1 LFVIAFKKST
11 ILNTPNLFQTSHI
24 QANMN
29 YHVIH
34 DNPDEDLLT
43 RLFKVRWIDDN
54 IDSFLDPKLS
64 DYRLDPFLLNDM
76 KKAVKRIISAV
87 KNKEKIMIFWD
98 YDVDGV
104 TSSYIMYEFITRF
117 LKYKKVS
124 IQYPDRIKEG
134 YGIKKQH
141 IDDIK
146 KKWVNLII
154 TVDNGIASLQEALYA
169 KQQWIDL
176 IITDHHQDL
185 ESIPEAVAVVNPVIS
200 ENYPFKWLAWVGVA
214 FKVICALLSKSS
226 FDQKQKNHIFNYFL
240 PIVAIGTVADVVPL
254 TGENRVIVKKWLE
267 LMNSGKDLPASLK
280 WFLEFLKIKWTIES
294 YHIWFI
300 IGPRINAGGR
310 IKSPYDSLY
319 ALLYS
324 GEKQLEYL
332 ENLENINTE
341 RRKIQERMFKEA
353 ETMINPE
360 EKILIAFHEE
370 FHEGIVGIVSGRLT
384 EKYNKP
390 SMIMKIDQEKQV
402 AIASLRWPE
411 YFSVI
416 DMLKDNSALLERF
429 GGHRWAGW
437 LMVKL
442 SNLDEL
448 IKNMHRHC
456 NQCISEKNLIKS
468 VKVDTKIYEHE
479 RNDTVFAKI
488 DQLAPF
494 GEGNKEPMFLLENVI
509 INRIIKVWN
518 KAKSHLKIHATF
530 WDKKIVSMFRG
541 KWEDVEEFISRHK
554 KPVSLIWKIRKD
566 TFNGWFYI
574 EWTDIQ

>member
-1 LFVIAFKKST
+1 
-11 ILNTPNLFQTSHI
+11 
-24 QANMN
+24 MN

-34 DNPDEDLLT
+34 DNPEEDLLT

-76 KKAVKRIISAV
+76 DKATERIIAAA

-98 YDVDGV
+98 YDVDGI
-104 TSSYIMYEFITRF
+104 TSSFILYEFLTKF

-124 IQYPDRIKEG
+124 IQYPDRIKEW

-146 KKWVNLII
+146 KKWVDLII
-154 TVDNGIASLQEALYA
+154 TVDNGIASLQEAIYA

-185 ESIPEAVAVVNPVIS
+185 EEIPEAIAVVNPVIS
-200 ENYPFKWLAWVGVA
+200 EKYPFKWLAWVGVV
-214 FKVICALLSKSS
+214 FKLICALLSKSN
-226 FDQKQKNHIFNYFL
+226 FDQKQKNHIFNYFI
-240 PIVAIGTVADVVPL
+240 PVVAIGTVADVVPL
-254 TGENRVIVKKWLE
+254 IGENRVIVKKWLE
-267 LMNSGKDLPASLK
+267 QMNSRKDLPASLK

-294 YHIWFI
+294 YHIGYI
-300 IGPRINAGGR
+300 IWPRINAGGR

-324 GEKQLEYL
+324 GKKQVEYL
-332 ENLENINTE
+332 ENLELINTE

-353 ETMINPE
+353 ESMIQIE
-360 EKILIAFHEE
+360 EKMLIAFHEE

-390 SMIMKIDQEKQV
+390 SMIMKIDQERQV

-416 DMLKDNSALLERF
+416 DMLKANTHLLERF
-429 GGHRWAGW
+429 WWHKWAGW

-442 SNLDEL
+442 SNLDQL
-448 IKNMHRHC
+448 IKNMHTHC
-456 NQCISEKNLIKS
+456 NQCISEKDIVKS

-479 RNDTVFAKI
+479 WDNDVFDKI

-494 GEGNKEPMFLLENVI
+494 GEGNKEPIFLLENVQ
-509 INRIIKVWN
+509 INKIEKVGN
-518 KAKSHLKIHATF
+518 KAKSHLKLHATF
-530 WDKKIVSMFRG
+530 WDKKIVSMFRWKG
-541 KWEDVEEFISRHK
+541 DEVEEVIQLHGKS
-554 KPVSLIWKIRKD
+554 PISLIGKLRKD

-574 EWTDIQ
+574 EWADIK